1 MTLSQYF
8 ICFIVYSFLG
18 WVYESLFYTF
28 QFKKPVNTGFL
39 RGCICPIYGFVC
51 VINIVILGDVK
62 SNLAIFIA
70 SMITVSVMEYIVSY
84 LLEHLFGK
92 RWWDY
97 SDWPLNINGRISLIS
112 SLGFGAMSLIQLR
125 FLHPA
130 IMKVIVHIPPG
141 TMKLITIL
149 FIAALAYDLY
159 STIKDMDKSDDKLWF
174 VDEESE
180 TIRQA
185 NEKLEEKKKN
195 IALRYTIMKDRI
207 RNTLNR

>member
-97 SDWPLNINGRISLIS
+97 SDWPLNLNGRISLIS

-130 IMKVIVHIPPG
+130 IMNVILHIPPG
-141 TMKLITIL
+141 TMKLVTIL

-180 TIRQA
+180 TIKQA

>member
-97 SDWPLNINGRISLIS
+97 SDWPLNLNGRISLIS

-141 TMKLITIL
+141 TMKLVTIL

-195 IALRYTIMKDRI
+195 IALRYTVMKDRI